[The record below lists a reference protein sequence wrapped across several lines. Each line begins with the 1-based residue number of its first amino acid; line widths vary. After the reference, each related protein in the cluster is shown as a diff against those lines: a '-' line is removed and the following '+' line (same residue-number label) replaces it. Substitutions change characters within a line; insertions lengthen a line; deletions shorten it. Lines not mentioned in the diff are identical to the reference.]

1 MPCQTCGDAPSPG
14 TDTCPRCRTPYGHP
28 GVSPGLPTYPVRGIG
43 LAAAVAVGFAAVVY
57 LTVALAPVL
66 ALPLAE
72 QAAADRD
79 ADLLLGAAVLEGIL
93 SLVFFLV
100 QIAAGVLV
108 IIWTWRARKNT
119 DAFPGA
125 LPSLGVGWSIA
136 GWLVPFA
143 NLVVPAR
150 VVANIARDTLWRPTR
165 GLVALWWSA
174 WLLFS
179 IGDAWIGLDD
189 QWEYATLA
197 ENPTTAAEF
206 TGYVDYYRGAQL
218 RYLVPA
224 VACVVAAVAFVVLLR
239 RISAAQQDRLD
250 RATAAGWPS
259 SLYPPAGGPY
269 PPQPVTPW
277 SPGVAPEQAPVSP
290 PVPPQPGGT
299 IGA

>member
-1 MPCQTCGDAPSPG
+1 MHCQTCGDAASPG
-14 TDTCPRCRTPYGHP
+14 TDTCPRCRTPYGQP
-28 GVSPGLPTYPVRGIG
+28 AVTPGLPTYAVRGPG
-43 LAAAVAVGFAAVVY
+43 LAAAVAVGLTAVAY
-57 LTVALAPVL
+57 LVLALAPVL
-66 ALPLAE
+66 ALPLVE
-72 QAAADRD
+72 RAAADRD
-79 ADLLLGAAVLEGIL
+79 GDLLLGAAVLEGVL
-93 SLVFFLV
+93 ALVFLLV
-100 QIAAGVLV
+100 QIVAGVLV

-150 VVANIARDTLWRPTR
+150 VVANIARDSLWRPTR

-174 WLLFS
+174 WLVFS
-179 IGDAWIGLDD
+179 LWDGAVSLNDE
-189 QWEYATLA
+189 WEFATLA
-197 ENPTTAAEF
+197 ENPTTEAEF
-206 TGYVDYYRGAQL
+206 REYVDYYQGAQL

-224 VACVVAAVAFVVLLR
+224 VACVVAAAAFVVLLH

-250 RATAAGWPS
+250 RAAVAWPPAP
-259 SLYPPAGGPY
+259 YPPPTGGPY

-277 SPGVAPEQAPVSP
+277 SPQVATEEAPVSP
-290 PVPPQPGGT
+290 PVPPRPGGT